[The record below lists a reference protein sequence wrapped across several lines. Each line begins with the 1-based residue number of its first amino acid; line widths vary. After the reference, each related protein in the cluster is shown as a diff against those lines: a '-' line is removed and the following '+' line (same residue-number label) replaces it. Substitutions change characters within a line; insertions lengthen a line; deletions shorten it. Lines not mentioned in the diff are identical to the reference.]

1 MANTFTYLN
10 KEVKMICDSKSD
22 TSATRQNCAATLRCL
37 SIVKFIVGKVVVCLM
52 ILIDPNQNNHLP

>member
-22 TSATRQNCAATLRCL
+22 TSATRQNCAATPAEMFKHCE
-37 SIVKFIVGKVVVCLM
+37 IHCG
-52 ILIDPNQNNHLP
+52 

>member
-37 SIVKFIVGKVVVCLM
+37 SIVGKVIVCLM
-52 ILIDPNQNNHLP
+52 ILIDSNQNNPLP